1 MVRFASAAGFA
12 LVLLA
17 GPAFAQDEAPPRD
30 DPDALEQPAPEA
42 APLPP
47 LPAIPEAKKSAGF
60 GEDKRRAVD
69 ELLGRLAKTDEPAAA
84 KRLAGAVQALWSR
97 SGSDT
102 IDLLIARTGQ
112 AQRASKNEIALKLLD
127 EVVSLKPDYAEGW
140 NKRATLRFASKDF
153 DEAMADIHETLI
165 REPRHFGA
173 WVGLGRI
180 LSDSGLAAKAL
191 AAYRKALEIYPAIE
205 GLKKQVDELAL
216 KVEGQ
221 PI

>member
-1 MVRFASAAGFA
+1 MARIATA
-12 LVLLA
+12 LAFVIVVLA
-17 GPAFAQDEAPPRD
+17 GPAIAQVDEPPRVAPD
-30 DPDALEQPAPEA
+30 NPADPQGV
-42 APLPP
+42 PLPP
-47 LPAIPEAKKSAGF
+47 LPTAPQKSAGF
-60 GEDKRRAVD
+60 SEDKRRAVD
-69 ELLGRLAKTDEPAAA
+69 ELLGRLAKTEDPATA
-84 KRLAGAVQALWSR
+84 KRIAGAVQALWSR

-102 IDLLIARTGQ
+102 VDLLVARAAE
-112 AQRASKNEIALKLLD
+112 AQQKSKTDIALGLLD

-140 NKRATLRFASKDF
+140 NKRATLRFVAKDF

-180 LSDSGLAAKAL
+180 LADGGFDARAL
-191 AAYRKALEIYPAIE
+191 AAYRKALEIYPQID
-205 GLKKQVDELAL
+205 GLKTQVDELTL